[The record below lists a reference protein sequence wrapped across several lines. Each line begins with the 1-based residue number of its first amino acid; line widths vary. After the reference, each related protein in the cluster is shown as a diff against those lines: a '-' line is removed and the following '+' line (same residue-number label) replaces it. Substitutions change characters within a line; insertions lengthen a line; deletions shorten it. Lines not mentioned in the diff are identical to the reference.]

1 MTSFISFELFL
12 SYEVSPAGFMT
23 CPNSL
28 LQTSYEV
35 LDAVFVRMKK
45 GHEKD
50 LVYNAGIN
58 LITSNMYHSS
68 SDHYR
73 KKI

>member
-1 MTSFISFELFL
+1 
-12 SYEVSPAGFMT
+12 MT